1 MNQRIVLIHGW
12 QDQPNRGWM
21 AWLNKECVNLG
32 YEFVAPLMPSPK
44 VPVIADWVRVASK
57 AITSIN
63 NQTILVGHS
72 LGTNILLR
80 FLAEYQGKPEDKARA
95 LILVSGFLQPGRK
108 EAEALFNPLPNVE
121 QAKSRVENIY
131 SIYSDNDKTVLTSK
145 SIELANLLGGSQLC
159 LPGYGHFLTK
169 YIDKIPELMQIIK
182 NLD

>member
-1 MNQRIVLIHGW
+1 MNKRVVLIHGW

-21 AWLNKECVNLG
+21 AWLGEECVDLG
-32 YEFVAPLMPSPK
+32 YEFVAPLMPTPK
-44 VPVIADWVRVASK
+44 IPVIADWVRVANA
-57 AITSIN
+57 AIKTLDDS
-63 NQTILVGHS
+63 TILIGHS

-80 FLAEYQGKPEDKARA
+80 YLAEYRGKPEDKAKA

-121 QAKSRVENIY
+121 QAKQRVESVY
-131 SIYSDNDKTVLTSK
+131 SIYSDNDKTVLPSK

-169 YIDKIPELMQIIK
+169 YTQQIPELVQIIN